1 MTEKKINAPYDNPFG
16 IWHVTTEGDCE
27 GRSPRDLGFNE
38 GYIDEI
44 ALALADKC
52 FYSLYFVAINIHSL
66 DMTPTRKT
74 VITRISAAAFTFPLL
89 ALTWHS
95 TTTPGRRLATV
106 LTVRQSSRIVLRTA
120 AAIL

>member
-27 GRSPRDLGFNE
+27 GRSPRDLGFHE

-52 FYSLYFVAINIHSL
+52 FYSLYFVAINTQVGRS
-66 DMTPTRKT
+66 P
-74 VITRISAAAFTFPLL
+74 SWWAAFLFWPTCQ
-89 ALTWHS
+89 H
-95 TTTPGRRLATV
+95 
-106 LTVRQSSRIVLRTA
+106 VRSG
-120 AAIL
+120 

>member
-27 GRSPRDLGFNE
+27 GRSPRDLGFHE

-52 FYSLYFVAINIHSL
+52 FYEI
-66 DMTPTRKT
+66 
-74 VITRISAAAFTFPLL
+74 
-89 ALTWHS
+89 
-95 TTTPGRRLATV
+95 
-106 LTVRQSSRIVLRTA
+106 
-120 AAIL
+120 